1 MRGEA
6 GGYMEFTVT
15 EISDFMV
22 IKPTGRVDWE
32 GARYLDKEVQRLI
45 DEGHL
50 HVVFNLD
57 EITFMCSGGIGA
69 LVYNRNK
76 LTQLGGTVHVVAD
89 NEYISYIFEAL
100 KFDMIF
106 EGYMYKTFD
115 EFTAA
120 VLDGGVKD
128 KVEPKAKAE
137 AKTEAKT

>member
-1 MRGEA
+1 
-6 GGYMEFTVT
+6 MELTVT
-15 EISDFMV
+15 EISGFMV

-32 GARYLDKEVQRLI
+32 GARYVDKEVQRLI
-45 DEGHL
+45 DEGKL

-76 LTQLGGTVHVVAD
+76 LTQLGGTVHVIAD

-128 KVEPKAKAE
+128 KVEPKAE
-137 AKTEAKT
+137 AKTEAKS